1 MIRFYTEAFFEE
13 LGRRLNEDE
22 TWRRTAHGVSLRIVC
37 SAVDLRRAFLIDVR
51 DGRVTTD
58 VAGPDTAADFRFEG
72 HYEDWMLLCK
82 GEAEL
87 DRLVQVG
94 KIRVAG
100 SMPALM
106 GLMGVLNRIVV
117 VARSFPKEF

>member
-72 HYEDWMLLCK
+72 HYEDWMHLCK

-87 DRLVQVG
+87 DRLPPPGEQRG
-94 KIRVAG
+94 G
-100 SMPALM
+100 GGGPAPP
-106 GLMGVLNRIVV
+106 GPTRRRG
-117 VARSFPKEF
+117 

>member
-1 MIRFYTEAFFEE
+1 MVRFYTEAFFAE

-22 TWRRTAHGVSLRIVC
+22 TWRRTAHGVRLRIVC
-37 SAVDLRRAFLIDVR
+37 SAVDLRRAFLIDIR

-58 VAGPDTAADFRFEG
+58 VAGPDTATDFRFEG
-72 HYEDWMLLCK
+72 RYEDWMHLCK

-94 KIRVAG
+94 KMRVAG